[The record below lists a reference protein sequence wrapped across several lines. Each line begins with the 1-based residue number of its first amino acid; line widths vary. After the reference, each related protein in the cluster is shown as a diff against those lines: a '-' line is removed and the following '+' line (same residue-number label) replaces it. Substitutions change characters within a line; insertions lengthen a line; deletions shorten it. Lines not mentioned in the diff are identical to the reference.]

1 MRTST
6 ASAATFPAS
15 FLAQIQLLYIV
26 PVLFRMQITCV
37 SFVGDIWG
45 FFLSIILTVFLSGL
59 KMSKK
64 LYDIVSKVFNVN
76 LDRINDDSSPE
87 NLEEWD
93 SFNFYVLLDEIE
105 NEFDVKFD
113 LDETLEIKKIGDVKK
128 LFVKYGIRCE

>member
-1 MRTST
+1 
-6 ASAATFPAS
+6 
-15 FLAQIQLLYIV
+15 
-26 PVLFRMQITCV
+26 
-37 SFVGDIWG
+37 
-45 FFLSIILTVFLSGL
+45 
-59 KMSKK
+59 MSKK

-113 LDETLEIKKIGDVKK
+113 LNETLEIKKIGDIKK